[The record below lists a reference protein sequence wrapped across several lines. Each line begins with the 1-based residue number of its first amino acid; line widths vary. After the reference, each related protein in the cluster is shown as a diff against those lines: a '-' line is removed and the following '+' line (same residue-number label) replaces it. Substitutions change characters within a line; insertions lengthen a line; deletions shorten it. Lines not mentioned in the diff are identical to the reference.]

1 MYFLGLGLLLLFLK
15 FMEMGPAANLSWLT
29 VLAPFGFA
37 ALWWWWADSTGY
49 TKKKAMER
57 EDDKRQARI
66 DRTKEAIGTLNHKK
80 RR

>member
-1 MYFLGLGLLLLFLK
+1 MYFLGLGLLLLFMK
-15 FMEMGPAANLSWLT
+15 FMELGPVANLSWLV

>member
-1 MYFLGLGLLLLFLK
+1 MYFLGLGLLLLFMK
-15 FMEMGPAANLSWLT
+15 FMEMGPVANLSWLV